1 VSHQLFFILIIK
13 RGMEDGDLLKS
24 VITLLDFNEKFVF
37 QVVSAIRVQM
47 VQC

>member
-13 RGMEDGDLLKS
+13 REMEDGDLLES
-24 VITLLDFNEKFVF
+24 VITLLDFNEKIVF
-37 QVVSAIRVQM
+37 QIVSAIRVQM